1 MRGACERAKGA
12 CSVSAWI
19 ASPEIAQRYAQLG
32 MQRIPQDAREALQR
46 ARIVERLNQ
55 TSRFLDAPW
64 RCALG
69 EITRG
74 FEWGEDASRII
85 AERLFARY
93 GATLEEIAQMTERG
107 RRSFV
112 LKLRHGKRSKKTPT
126 ARTQE
131 RAITEA
137 LALREEMNRRV
148 SSPSDVEF
156 VARATHCSLH
166 RALTGEDTRGCKW
179 CGHTNSTLVAGQQ
192 VNRQSTSETE
202 REG

>member
-1 MRGACERAKGA
+1 
-12 CSVSAWI
+12 
-19 ASPEIAQRYAQLG
+19 
-32 MQRIPQDAREALQR
+32 
-46 ARIVERLNQ
+46 
-55 TSRFLDAPW
+55 
-64 RCALG
+64 
-69 EITRG
+69 
-74 FEWGEDASRII
+74 
-85 AERLFARY
+85 
-93 GATLEEIAQMTERG
+93 MTERG

-166 RALTGEDTRGCKW
+166 RALTGEDTRGCRW
-179 CGHTNSTLVAGQQ
+179 CGPTNSTPVAGQQ

>member
-1 MRGACERAKGA
+1 M
-12 CSVSAWI
+12 SAWI

-166 RALTGEDTRGCKW
+166 RALTGEDTRGCRW
-179 CGHTNSTLVAGQQ
+179 CEEAT
-192 VNRQSTSETE
+192 R
-202 REG
+202 